1 MRATV
6 LILAS
11 VLAAS
16 AMAGCSPRHEPPTP
30 PAPPAGPAAPAAPAP
45 PTEPTPP
52 EPAPFPPTP
61 PEPPTPPASPPPRGD
76 AVVRFSPSDY
86 GARERRLAALINN
99 AESRDTSGETQ
110 YVAEQGRAQRA
121 RCTTKACVEQS
132 YAAEEARL
140 RKWEGSADIK

>member
-1 MRATV
+1 MRAAV

-16 AMAGCSPRHEPPTP
+16 ALAGCSPRHEPPTP
-30 PAPPAGPAAPAAPAP
+30 PAPPAEPAAPAAPAP
-45 PTEPTPP
+45 PTEPAPP

-61 PEPPTPPASPPPRGD
+61 PEPPTPPAPPPRGD

-86 GARERRLAALINN
+86 GAWERRLAALINN

-110 YVAEQGRAQRA
+110 YIAEQGRAQRA